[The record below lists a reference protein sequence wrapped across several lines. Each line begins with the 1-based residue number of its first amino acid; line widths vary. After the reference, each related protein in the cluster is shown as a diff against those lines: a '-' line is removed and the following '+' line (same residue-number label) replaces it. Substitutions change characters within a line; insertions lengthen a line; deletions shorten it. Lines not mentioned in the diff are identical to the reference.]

1 MKLEILINLKMEKS
15 TESAPTTISEISTTN
30 NNNSNDDTNDNDEDD
45 GAASPT
51 APNLKINLDKP
62 DKHNTPI
69 KEVIVPTRNS
79 PSPEGTS
86 FLSLLSSLSS

>member
-15 TESAPTTISEISTTN
+15 TESVPTISEISTTN
-30 NNNSNDDTNDNDEDD
+30 NNNSNDDTNDNDGDD

-51 APNLKINLDKP
+51 TPNLKINLEKP

-69 KEVIVPTRNS
+69 KEVIVPTMNS
-79 PSPEGTS
+79 PSPDGIMI
-86 FLSLLSSLSS
+86 FI